1 MTGQCSGLEAL
12 LGVHTPYPGRQVPG
26 SCEQEA
32 GVAGPLDVL
41 DHVEMTGKV
50 TVQDEGG
57 KFKLAIVVSAWC
69 RRGVPELQASSHS
82 DGEVTT
88 RRGELKRG
96 DTAFEGEVMND
107 NSAEEVGQDS
117 ATILINGQEEVAAR

>member
-1 MTGQCSGLEAL
+1 M
-12 LGVHTPYPGRQVPG
+12 
-26 SCEQEA
+26 
-32 GVAGPLDVL
+32 L

-50 TVQDEGG
+50 TVQDERG
-57 KFKLAIVVSAWC
+57 KFELAIVISARC
-69 RRGVPELQASSHS
+69 RRGVPELQASPNS
-82 DGEVTT
+82 DSEVTT

-117 ATILINGQEEVAAR
+117 ATILVNGQEEVAAR